1 MRFYL
6 LTILWFAL
14 SPVCLPAQ
22 SAVEGKV
29 LDAGTGEALAGANIV
44 PLSNWRKGSQ
54 TDSLGR
60 FSLRLDTLPDTLLI
74 SYIGYLNE
82 KRVIGGAGETLIIR
96 LEPTASEMEAVTVKA
111 TRLAARE
118 FASRRL
124 GQLDIYLTPGAK
136 ADPLLAI
143 DAMPASTTPNETANI
158 SLRGSPPGAT
168 GAFINGIPVNGAVRL
183 DQANGVG
190 QFSIFNTATVEE
202 VQVYASNPPLELGN
216 SAGGAIAI
224 RTRSEIP
231 ERQNQLSLNLAGA
244 GALISRS
251 LGESSGLTIYGNF
264 QAEEGLKALN
274 PAAFSDLE
282 NFRTTDVGLHYV
294 QQFTER
300 LHLRLFNLTLLEA
313 YDYRY
318 RDPSHAGIY
327 RQEKRRNLTVANLEW
342 RKGPLRLSWNQG
354 VDWSRARY
362 RFGNLD
368 IRPRQLHLS
377 GNALMNW
384 SKGGQ
389 ILKGGVAWR
398 ALRDQENGQYPTY
411 DYALGPE
418 HPATR
423 FRTKVRVVLPEVF
436 IYAKRTLGD
445 RWALGGGI
453 RWRPNT
459 DGVRS
464 VTSYQVNTY
473 FRPGTGHRF
482 VLAGGQYHHYTQRIQ
497 ESSAYELLRSRQ
509 LSLDYRFKRDGWE
522 VSSAVY
528 RSWNAFQDTE
538 NPIFGGEIYGAYRKG
553 CWSGSLSLSTVESR
567 LKSEQ
572 TTYPS
577 SYDLPYYL
585 RAMLQWE
592 NPRFINISLLYKQRS
607 GQYYRP
613 VLGAEKSAVP
623 DVMAPIYAPPDAG
636 RRLPDYRLLDLNVSR
651 MLPLGNG
658 GIILYGG
665 VGNLFNF
672 GNVREYTFPEGY
684 DSPEPA
690 YFNRRAYFFG
700 LQYQW
705 N

>member
-14 SPVCLPAQ
+14 SPVYLPAQ
-22 SAVEGKV
+22 CAVEGKV

-96 LEPTASEMEAVTVKA
+96 LEPTASGMEAVTVKA

-143 DAMPASTTPNETANI
+143 DAMPASTTPTETANI
-158 SLRGSPPGAT
+158 SLRGSPSAAT
-168 GAFINGIPVNGAVRL
+168 GTFVNNIPVNGAVRL

-231 ERQNQLSLNLAGA
+231 ERQNQVSLNLAGA
-244 GALISRS
+244 GALVSRS
-251 LGESSGLTIYGNF
+251 LGERAGLTIYGNF

-274 PAAFSDLE
+274 SAAFSDLE
-282 NFRTTDVGLHYV
+282 DFRTADIGLHYV
-294 QQFTER
+294 QRFTEQ
-300 LHLRLFNLTLLEA
+300 LQLRLFNLTLLEA
-313 YDYRY
+313 YEYRY
-318 RDPSHAGIY
+318 QDPSHSGIY
-327 RQEKRRNLTVANLEW
+327 QQQKRRNLTVANLEW
-342 RKGPLRLSWNQG
+342 QTGPFRISWNQG

-368 IRPRQLHLS
+368 VQPRQLHLT
-377 GNALMNW
+377 GNTQVSW
-384 SKGGQ
+384 SKGAQ
-389 ILKGGVAWR
+389 ILKGGMSWR
-398 ALRDQENGQYPTY
+398 FLRDRDNGQYPTY
-411 DYALGPE
+411 GYALGPQ
-418 HPATR
+418 HPTTR
-423 FRTKVRVVLPEVF
+423 FSTSSEVVLPEVF
-436 IYAKRTLGD
+436 VYAKRTLSE
-445 RWALGGGI
+445 RWAMGGGF
-453 RWRPNT
+453 RWRPET
-459 DGVRS
+459 DGVRAY
-464 VTSYQVNTY
+464 TSYQANTY

-482 VLAGGQYHHYTQRIQ
+482 VLAGGQYHHYTRRIREQ
-497 ESSAYELLRSRQ
+497 SSYELLQSRQ
-509 LSLDYRFKRDGWE
+509 VSLDYRFKQGGWE
-522 VSSAVY
+522 VSAAVY
-528 RSWNAFQDTE
+528 RSWNAYQNTE
-538 NPIFGGEIYGAYRKG
+538 NQIVGGEIYGAYRKG
-553 CWSGSLSLSTVESR
+553 CWSGSLSLSTVASR
-567 LKSEQ
+567 LESEQ
-572 TTYPS
+572 MTYPS
-577 SYDLPYYL
+577 GYDLPYYL

-592 NPRFINISLLYKQRS
+592 HPRVINISLLYKQRS

-613 VLGAEKSAVP
+613 VMGAEKSAVP
-623 DVMAPIYAPPDAG
+623 DVMAPLYAQPDAG

-651 MLPLGNG
+651 LLPLGNG